1 MTDRL
6 CIFYPT
12 IKPTQPATAIP
23 KPNLSAVFIP
33 APKHL
38 TMIGSFIIFSRYYQN
53 CFKEHAL
60 QTSCTS
66 FNL

>member
-6 CIFYPT
+6 FIFYPI

-23 KPNLSAVFIP
+23 KPNLSALFRP

-38 TMIGSFIIFSRYYQN
+38 TMIGSFIIF
-53 CFKEHAL
+53 E
-60 QTSCTS
+60 
-66 FNL
+66 